1 MTKLTK
7 KITRTKLMYRLMLS
21 FFAIMVLLMIILS
34 ISFIDVTNRSMYRD
48 TWRQLRQDSD
58 SLIQDSIRY
67 DPVEHDFKGFATPE
81 LETNAR
87 LLAHQDVHFAIYDTS
102 QQQVFTSNGFTPTI
116 TAANWAKLKK
126 GQTVYI
132 KLTTPRVSKK
142 VSRTSLPRMT
152 VILRPYRVKK
162 KLVAVV
168 AIATFVSSLEE
179 NMHEIKLNLLV
190 ALFFA
195 GVLTI
200 IASYIFSRSVTIR
213 INRLRNL
220 TYQVTKGNY
229 NVRLRIMGNDEIGDL
244 ARSFNQMTASL
255 QNSQAEIHRQEERRR
270 QFMANAAHEMRTP
283 LTTING
289 ILEGLQYDVIPE
301 EDKKHSI
308 ELMQNE
314 TKRLIRLVNDN
325 LNYEKIRT
333 NQISMDRKL
342 FDAAAVLHNLKE
354 QLTKKASAQGDQ
366 IDLAVADGLL
376 VYADYDHFVQIMFN
390 IIQNAIQFTK
400 NGHIHVRGKQVARGT
415 EFVIQDDGIGM
426 APDQLDNIWER
437 YYKAD
442 KSRMNTKYGESGL
455 GLAIVHQLVNLH
467 NGKITVKSKIGV
479 GSTFTVFFP
488 NSDEVLPKDHDGDEN

>member
-1 MTKLTK
+1 
-7 KITRTKLMYRLMLS
+7 
-21 FFAIMVLLMIILS
+21 MIIIS
-34 ISFIDVTNRSMYRD
+34 ISFINVTNRSMYQD

-81 LETNAR
+81 LNTNAR

-116 TAANWAKLKK
+116 TADSWAKLKK
-126 GQTVYI
+126 GKTIYI
-132 KLTTPRVSKK
+132 KLTTPRLSKK
-142 VSRTSLPRMT
+142 ISPTSLPRMT
-152 VILRPYRVKK
+152 EIIRPYRVKN

-168 AIATFVSSLEE
+168 AIATFASSLEE

-190 ALFFA
+190 ALLFA
-195 GVLTI
+195 GLLTVA
-200 IASYIFSRSVTIR
+200 ASYIFSRSITVR
-213 INRLRNL
+213 VNRLRKL

-229 NVRLRIMGNDEIGDL
+229 DVRLRIMGNDEIGDL

-255 QNSQAEIHRQEERRR
+255 QRSQEEIHRQEERRR

-333 NQISMDRKL
+333 NQIAMDRKL

-354 QLTKKASAQGDQ
+354 QLAKKASAQGDQ
-366 IDLAVADGLL
+366 IELKVADGLL

-390 IIQNAIQFTK
+390 IIQNAIQFTE
-400 NGHIHVRGKQVARGT
+400 NGHIHVAGKQVDNGT
-415 EFVIQDDGIGM
+415 EFIVQDDGIGM
-426 APDQLDNIWER
+426 TPDQLENIWER

-442 KSRMNTKYGESGL
+442 RSRMNTKYGESGL
-455 GLAIVHQLVNLH
+455 GLAIVHQLVHLH
-467 NGKITVKSKIGV
+467 NGKITVKSKIGQ
-479 GSTFTVFFP
+479 GSTFTIFFP
-488 NSDEVLPKDHDGDEN
+488 DSKTAHAAEQEPNKK